1 MKLRVSGPED
11 KDDELEA
18 EVYPFPRRD
27 EELPGPTLSFED
39 IPWFDPESLARRSE
53 IGVASL
59 SRGWWTPRNIDA
71 QGRVRSPCWGALQPL
86 HNPEHALVAPLWNDP
101 EHPLVQD
108 WGRAD
113 SLAIESSRAEDA
125 FDFVD
130 QCLESLV
137 VSNLFDR
144 EPEPHRAILV
154 TQRSPEAWW
163 SGLLRRWQHTKT
175 PDGYPVDARQP
186 AFAQEWLLI
195 SWQTWL
201 RDEAELMAW
210 LDRASH
216 QRALGF
222 HLPRGPIDPCF
233 AQRSASL
240 RARIHDR
247 PEDPLKILMGSA
259 LGNLELVGVDP
270 RDRIIIERSEL
281 QGPSAKLSWRR
292 NHERCIDVHRDPSS
306 CVFYF

>member
-1 MKLRVSGPED
+1 MGGPED
-11 KDDELEA
+11 KDNDLVA
-18 EVYPFPRRD
+18 EIYPFPRREED
-27 EELPGPTLSFED
+27 EVGPNLSFED
-39 IPWFDPESLARRSE
+39 IPWFDPESLARRSQ
-53 IGVASL
+53 IGVPSL
-59 SRGWWTPRNIDA
+59 SRGWWTPQTIDA

-86 HNPEHALVAPLWNDP
+86 HDPEHALVAPLWNDP
-101 EHPLVQD
+101 QHPLVQD
-108 WGRAD
+108 WGR
-113 SLAIESSRAEDA
+113 SEFLAIESSRAEDA
-125 FDFVD
+125 FDLID

-163 SGLLRRWQHTKT
+163 SSLQRRWQHTKT

-201 RDEAELMAW
+201 RDEEELMDW

-222 HLPRGPIDPCF
+222 HLPRGPADPCF
-233 AQRSASL
+233 ALRSASL
-240 RARIHDR
+240 RARIQDR
-247 PEDPLKILMGSA
+247 PEDPLKILMGSG

-270 RDRIIIERSEL
+270 RDRLFIERSDPQGHSAQLRWRRSQARCLEL
-281 QGPSAKLSWRR
+281 Q
-292 NHERCIDVHRDPSS
+292 RDPKS
-306 CVFYF
+306 CVYYF